1 MVETTAPQMKVIAIP
16 TKIYDSADIDLIL
29 PNWMIIATT
38 IKENMKELTTTANAG
53 IDKIVKPNTIAKA
66 APSAAP
72 EATPK
77 VRGETN
83 GFPKQPCIKEPAT
96 AKAMPPTMAASILGS
111 LQS

>member
-1 MVETTAPQMKVIAIP
+1 MKVIAIP

-29 PNWMIIATT
+29 PNWMIMATT
-38 IKENMKELTTTANAG
+38 IKENMKELTTIANAG
-53 IDKIVKPNTIAKA
+53 IDKIVKPNTMAKA

-77 VRGETN
+77 VRGETK

-96 AKAMPPTMAASILGS
+96 ARATPPTIAVSILGN